1 MHDPYARWQP
11 CAVAVN
17 PSTNK
22 VYVAN
27 CGNNTVT
34 VINGAND
41 TLLVNV
47 PLGDLGELVAV
58 YRQHGPGYRGLV
70 TRIEATDCLIDQ
82 IVYKL
87 YGLTEDEIAIVES
100 G

>member
-1 MHDPYARWQP
+1 M
-11 CAVAVN
+11 N

-27 CGNNTVT
+27 CG
-34 VINGAND
+34 ND

-70 TRIEATDCLIDQ
+70 TRIEATNCLIDQ